1 MRYQILGLSLVAGLM
16 VLAAPGTAQAQ
27 DSRSDVEI
35 WAQSCSSCHAIQPA
49 RRYTADQWESI
60 MVHMKLTANLTDAES
75 AAVLRFMTQGARK
88 PGATYDEDRGAAS
101 LSARLDRYLST
112 LGTAVA
118 APPRLVAA
126 ELRPDRPQSGRK

>member
-1 MRYQILGLSLVAGLM
+1 MRYQILGLSLVAGLI
-16 VLAAPGTAQAQ
+16 VLSAPGTAQAQ

-49 RRYTADQWESI
+49 RRYTADQWGSI

-75 AAVLRFMTQGARK
+75 AAVLRFMSQGARK
-88 PGATYDEDRGAAS
+88 QAGTEEDYQAAAA
-101 LSARLDRYLST
+101 LSARVDRYLST

-118 APPRLVAA
+118 EPPRLAA
-126 ELRPDRPQSGRK
+126 EVRPGRPEGGRH